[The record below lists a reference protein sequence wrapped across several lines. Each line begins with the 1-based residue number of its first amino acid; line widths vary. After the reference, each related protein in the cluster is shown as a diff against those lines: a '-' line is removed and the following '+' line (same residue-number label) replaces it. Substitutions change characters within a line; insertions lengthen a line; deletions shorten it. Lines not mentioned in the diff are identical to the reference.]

1 MKATKLLELENKNG
15 QREKNII
22 AQNKKALRDFFI
34 IDRYDAGIVLLGSEV
49 KSIRNHKVNL
59 KDSYARIKKG
69 EIFLYNMHI
78 SPYAKGRIEDLNPTR
93 IRKLLLHRKEIDR
106 IAGKMSDRSLT
117 IVPLNI
123 YIQNGLVKTEIAL
136 AKGKL
141 KRDKRRDIEKKE
153 TEREMKRA
161 MKYKSRQ

>member
-1 MKATKLLELENKNG
+1 MDNKN
-15 QREKNII
+15 REEEKKII

-49 KSIRNHKVNL
+49 KSIRDRKVNL
-59 KDSYARIKKG
+59 KDSFARIKRG
-69 EIFLYNMHI
+69 EVFLYNMHI
-78 SPYAKGRIEDLNPTR
+78 SPYVKGRIEDLNPTR
-93 IRKLLLHRKEIDR
+93 IRKLLLHRREIDK
-106 IAGKMSDRSLT
+106 ITGKMADKSLT

-123 YIQNGLVKTEIAL
+123 YIQRGLVKTEIAL

-161 MKYKSRQ
+161 MKYKNR

>member
-1 MKATKLLELENKNG
+1 MDNKN
-15 QREKNII
+15 REEEKKII
-22 AQNKKALRDFFI
+22 AKNKKALRDFFI

-78 SPYAKGRIEDLNPTR
+78 SPYVMGRAEDLNPTR

-106 IAGKMSDRSLT
+106 IAGKMADKSLT
-117 IVPLNI
+117 IVPLSI
-123 YIQNGLVKTEIAL
+123 YIQRGLVKTEIAL

-161 MKYKSRQ
+161 MKYKNRK